1 MGLFSVLWKETVLGF
16 VVLVQQR
23 FTGDFLA
30 LVPIAGIL
38 VNYCLIDVQALCA
51 SFVSGEVKDCQ
62 SLTQVV
68 LCAVLWN
75 QLCPSSSL
83 FNDYFKLVSK
93 LFVSMTSW
101 LAFIRIS
108 LLSCQ
113 ILLFSW

>member
-1 MGLFSVLWKETVLGF
+1 M
-16 VVLVQQR
+16 
-23 FTGDFLA
+23 
-30 LVPIAGIL
+30 
-38 VNYCLIDVQALCA
+38 QASCA

-62 SLTQVV
+62 SFTQMA
-68 LCAVLWN
+68 LRAGLWN

-101 LAFIRIS
+101 LAFIHIS

-113 ILLFSW
+113 ILLFFMVGCSFSFHTIPYVYFKFYFTVDRDEGIL